1 MFNRY
6 LRYKCIL
13 MDIASEKVV
22 LKNWID
28 SISDPNI
35 IEQIM
40 EIKSNEKFDFEK
52 EWAKSITIT
61 EARTKSKKMIA
72 SLPWKR

>member
-1 MFNRY
+1 
-6 LRYKCIL
+6 
-13 MDIASEKVV
+13 MDIASEKIV

>member
-1 MFNRY
+1 MFIRY
-6 LRYKCIL
+6 LSYKYIL
-13 MDIASEKVV
+13 IDIASEKVV

-28 SISDPNI
+28 TITDPDI
-35 IEQIM
+35 IEQIIK
-40 EIKSNEKFDFEK
+40 IKSHTKFDFEE
-52 EWAKSITIT
+52 EWAKSISIT